1 VELAPEQWNRQLEV
15 EGAVIVRVEP
25 GSGADRAGL
34 RPLQQSRGRRIILG
48 DVIQS
53 VDGRPVTSLGD
64 LLLALEEKKAGD
76 VVKVG
81 ILRDGRRQEVQ
92 VRLDPAARGR

>member
-1 VELAPEQWNRQLEV
+1 MDTARRETCCPVPLAS
-15 EGAVIVRVEP
+15 RVV
-25 GSGADRAGL
+25 
-34 RPLQQSRGRRIILG
+34 LG

-53 VDGRPVTSLGD
+53 VDGKPVTSTGD
-64 LLLALEEKKAGD
+64 LLLILEEKKAGD
-76 VVKVG
+76 VVRVG